1 MSKPKVIIFNGLSL
15 DGRMDFGS
23 GAIDMGLYYELASR
37 WNADAMLSGSETML
51 TAEAHATEIEPD
63 TYTPPDEFH
72 PLAVPRLV
80 VVDSRGRIRNW
91 NILRSQPFW
100 REVTVFCSLAT
111 PQDYLEYLNR
121 RGVPFIVAG
130 RDKVDLRTAL
140 EELNTRFGVQSV
152 RVDSGGLLNGALLRA
167 GLVDEVSLLIDPCL
181 VGGTSLRTWFVAP
194 DLTSPE
200 DITRLHLIHCEQI
213 QENIVWLKYEVV
225 RHEPS

>member
-1 MSKPKVIIFNGLSL
+1 
-15 DGRMDFGS
+15 
-23 GAIDMGLYYELASR
+23 
-37 WNADAMLSGSETML
+37 MLSGSETML
-51 TAEAHATEIEPD
+51 TAEEPTTETEPEI
-63 TYTPPDEFH
+63 YTPPVEFH

-100 REVTVFCSLAT
+100 REVTVLCSHAT
-111 PQDYLEYLNR
+111 PQDYLDYLNR

-130 RDKVDLRTAL
+130 RDKVDLRAAL

-152 RVDSGGLLNGALLRA
+152 RVDSGGILNGALLRV

-181 VGGTSLRTWFVAP
+181 VGGTSLRTWFVTP

-200 DITRLHLIHCEQI
+200 GITRLRLIHCEQVK
-213 QENIVWLKYEVV
+213 ENVIWLKYEVV
-225 RHEPS
+225 RTTHP